1 MKTDSERIK
10 ELEARVEK
18 LEARVEK
25 LEARLKAMEP
35 KKPRI
40 TDICR
45 CYNNPGGSYT
55 CPGCKTE
62 EIQVV
67 EARPNSFIKNGK

>member
-10 ELEARVEK
+10 ELETRVEK
-18 LEARVEK
+18 LES
-25 LEARLKAMEP
+25 RLKAMEP

-45 CYNNPGGSYT
+45 CYSNPGGSYI
-55 CPGCKTE
+55 CPGCKIE
-62 EIQVV
+62 ETLVV
-67 EARPNSFIKNGK
+67 EARPNSFIKNSK